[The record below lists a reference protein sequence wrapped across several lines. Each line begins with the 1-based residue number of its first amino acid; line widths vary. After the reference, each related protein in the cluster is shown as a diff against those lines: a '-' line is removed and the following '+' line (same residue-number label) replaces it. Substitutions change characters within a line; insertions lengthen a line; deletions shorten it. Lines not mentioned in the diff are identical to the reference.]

1 MTRPDLPANVHA
13 LLDAVVAISTDL
25 DPHSV
30 LDRIVKAA
38 CQITGARY
46 GALGVVAREGG
57 LSDFITYGLTD
68 AERAA
73 IGPLP
78 RGLGLLGQLIDHPEP
93 LRLAHLKEH
102 PQSAGFPQ
110 NHPVMTSFLGVPVR
124 VRGTVFG
131 NLYLTDKQGTD
142 AFTEADELLVE
153 ALATAA
159 GSVIDN
165 ARNFTRNERRRQWL
179 AASEQ
184 ILQALQPPV
193 DVEDAL
199 TQVAIVARRVTSA
212 ALSAVVRQVDG
223 KHTVVAADGPAVG
236 SAEEL
241 VAELGPVLTEVD
253 ANPGEPMLTR
263 PVRGSGHCMV
273 VPLRSHLAEGGVLL
287 VYLDRPRGALE
298 RDESELLLSFAD
310 QAGLALDRAQ
320 AVSDREELLLVADR
334 DRIARDLH
342 DLVIQR
348 LFATG
353 LHLQGLR
360 RRSDDEEVRSRIDH
374 AVADLDVTIR
384 DIRSTIFELQHA
396 HESSLRADVRGV
408 VKEYVPVLGF
418 SPLVRSAGPVDTA
431 VPRPVADQ
439 LLAVLRES
447 LSNIARH
454 AEADAAVVEVE
465 TDGSKLSLRVT
476 DNGQGLPPE
485 RHESGLRNV
494 RRRARDLGGE
504 VRMLPEEPHGTRL
517 EWVVPLDR
525 L

>member
-30 LDRIVKAA
+30 LDRIVAAA

-46 GALGVVAREGG
+46 GALGVVASEGG
-57 LSDFITYGLTD
+57 LSDFITHGLTE
-68 AERAA
+68 AEHRA

-78 RGLGLLGQLIDHPEP
+78 RGLGLLGHIIDHPEP
-93 LRLAHLKEH
+93 LRLRVLKDH

-110 NHPVMTSFLGVPVR
+110 HHPVMTSFLGVPVR

-131 NLYLTDKQGTD
+131 NLYLTDKQG
-142 AFTEADELLVE
+142 ADEFTDSDEMLVE

-165 ARNFTRNERRRQWL
+165 ARNYARNERRRQWL

-184 ILQALQPPV
+184 ILAALQPPV
-193 DVEDAL
+193 DLEEAL
-199 TQVAIVARRVTSA
+199 SQVAIVARRVTTA
-212 ALSAVVRQVDG
+212 AVAAVVQRSDG
-223 KHTVVAADGPAVG
+223 RHSVVAADGPQVTA
-236 SAEEL
+236 
-241 VAELGPVLTEVD
+241 VAELVESLQEQIDEVETNPSHPVVTRSV
-253 ANPGEPMLTR
+253 PG
-263 PVRGSGHCMV
+263 GGHCMI
-273 VPLRSHLAEGGVLL
+273 VPLRSHLAAGGVLL
-287 VYLDRPRGALE
+287 VYLDRERGALE

-320 AVSDREELLLVADR
+320 AMADREELMLVADR

-353 LHLQGLR
+353 LQLQGLR
-360 RRSDDEEVRSRIDH
+360 RRVGDGDVRSRIDH

-396 HESSLRADVRGV
+396 FESSLRADVRGV

-418 SPLVRSAGPVDTA
+418 SPLVRSSGPVDTA
-431 VPRPVADQ
+431 VPQSVAEQ

-447 LSNIARH
+447 LSNVARH
-454 AEADAAVVEVE
+454 AEANAAVVEVE
-465 TDGSKLSLRVT
+465 ATEDSVWLRVT
-476 DNGQGLPPE
+476 DNGRGLPGE

-504 VRMLPEEPHGTRL
+504 VRLLPEEPHGTRL
-517 EWVVPLDR
+517 EWRVPFGEG
-525 L
+525 